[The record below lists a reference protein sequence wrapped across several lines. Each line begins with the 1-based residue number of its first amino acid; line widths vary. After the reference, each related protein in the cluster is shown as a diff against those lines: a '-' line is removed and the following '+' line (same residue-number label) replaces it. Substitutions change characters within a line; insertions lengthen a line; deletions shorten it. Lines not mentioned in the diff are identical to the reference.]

1 MKTKHLT
8 VIAVL
13 APLLWTA
20 GCAPRESSTQFR
32 MPEGN
37 ADRGR
42 STFVALDC
50 VQCHRVMGV
59 DLPAPTVDAARV
71 VTLGGDV
78 TKLRSY
84 GDLITS
90 IIHPS
95 QRLSELMPGPAPA
108 DGKSPMPSMTE
119 RMTVAQLIDL
129 VTFLQP
135 RYSELEPLY
144 QPHPYYGP

>member
-1 MKTKHLT
+1 MMGT
-8 VIAVL
+8 L
-13 APLLWTA
+13 ASLALLG
-20 GCAPRESSTQFR
+20 GCGEQQTSTRFQ
-32 MPEGN
+32 MPSGDPE
-37 ADRGR
+37 RGR
-42 STFVALDC
+42 AAFVALQC
-50 VQCHRVMGV
+50 VQCHRVAGV
-59 DLPAPTVDAARV
+59 GLPAPAVDADRV

-95 QRLSELMPGPAPA
+95 QRLSELMAGPMPA
-108 DGKSPMPSMTE
+108 DGKSPMPSMME

-129 VTFLQP
+129 VTFLHP